1 MSEPPAHEEAL
12 EDVLRTISGI
22 VLEWCGDEQ
31 HWQLIGDENGEEVRV
46 RLLSPYAP
54 VTLAPIL
61 RALSATGDD
70 VVKDEPDVTVMYG
83 YRRMLKPEEY
93 GNGRV
98 FNLHI
103 SYLPYNR
110 GAHPNLWSW
119 YDSTPKGVSIH
130 MLSGEV
136 DAGPLMARRI
146 VSISENNTLRSS
158 YDLLREAMGTMFFDV
173 WPLLRSGIQPYR
185 SEDGPGSYH
194 SVRESDKL
202 LSQLPL
208 NYDTPVTEVIKM
220 GHAVVGV

>member
-1 MSEPPAHEEAL
+1 M
-12 EDVLRTISGI
+12 
-22 VLEWCGDEQ
+22 
-31 HWQLIGDENGEEVRV
+31 RV

-83 YRRMLKPEEY
+83 YGRMLRPEEY
-93 GNGRV
+93 RDERV

-119 YDSTPKGVSIH
+119 YDNTPKGVSIH
-130 MLSGEV
+130 AVSGEV

-146 VSISENNTLRSS
+146 VSISESNTLRSS
-158 YDLLREAMGTMFFDV
+158 YALLQEAMGTMFFDV
-173 WPLLRSGIQPYR
+173 WPLLREGHIQPYR
-185 SEDGPGSYH
+185 SDDGPGSYH
-194 SVRESDKL
+194 SVRESNKL
-202 LSQLPL
+202 LSQLLL

-220 GHAVVGV
+220 GHAQQGV